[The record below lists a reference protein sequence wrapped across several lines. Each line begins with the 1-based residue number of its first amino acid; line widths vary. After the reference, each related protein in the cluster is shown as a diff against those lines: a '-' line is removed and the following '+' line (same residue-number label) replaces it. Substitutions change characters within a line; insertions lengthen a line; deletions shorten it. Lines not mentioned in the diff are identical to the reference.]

1 MKAWSDLEEDPNVS
15 LYWTGDYENPKSL
28 WYIDHGIKIEKFPD
42 GTIQLYNAMMSGDF
56 YKPLTKDQ
64 IAVFEQSGWLRGCY
78 NVCIDTYMT
87 RLNKLMQLINLN
99 PDAEELIGRKKYLE
113 KKLARYFDLLDN
125 LVI

>member
-1 MKAWSDLEEDPNVS
+1 MKAWTDLENDPDIN
-15 LYWTGDYENPKSL
+15 LYWTGFNLKPDSY
-28 WYIDHGIKIEKFPD
+28 WYVDHGVKIERFND
-42 GTIQLYNAMMSGDF
+42 GRFELNNVMMPGDF

-78 NVCIDTYMT
+78 NVCIDTYMA

>member
-1 MKAWSDLEEDPNVS
+1 MKAWDDLEKDPDIN
-15 LYWTGDYENPKSL
+15 LYWTGYKMDPDTY
-28 WYIDHGIKIEKFPD
+28 WYVDHGVKIEKFRD
-42 GTIQLYNAMMSGDF
+42 GKIALYNGMMPGDF